1 MAQLATQSR
10 SASAW
15 LENQLEKRSSRISL
29 QTLQKSKD
37 DQQQL
42 HISNSRWLS
51 SLLVSLNEVDHD
63 TPLVV
68 ASPPH
73 EHNSESQWDRFDV
86 DRIINEVEK
95 ANHQFEIILK
105 AEIEDAELWS
115 MERKLKYQKRKK
127 RQT

>member
-29 QTLQKSKD
+29 QTLQKGKD

-68 ASPPH
+68 ASSPH
-73 EHNSESQWDRFDV
+73 EYNSESQLDRFNI